1 MPTIYK
7 PKRKYQKSSSQ
18 YDAERRKIYNSE
30 RWKRLRAWKFTND
43 PLCEKCQEKGITTI
57 AEDIHH
63 IISFMSTDDPA
74 RRIELAYDYNNLM
87 SLCKEH
93 HQEEHNRKVKT
104 L

>member
-7 PKRKYQKSSSQ
+7 PKTKKPKDNNQ

-30 RWKRLRAWKFTND
+30 RWRKLREWKFVCN
-43 PLCEKCQEKGITTI
+43 PLCEVCAKENKIVP

-63 IISFMSTDDPA
+63 IVSFMSTDDPQQ
-74 RRIELAYDYNNLM
+74 RLCLAYDFDNLM
-87 SLCKEH
+87 SLCKQC
-93 HQEEHNRKVKT
+93 HQRIHNK